1 MTRRELMLAAGS
13 ATLLAQAQ
21 TPQQRPP
28 IPKNPEEE
36 LAAAREALRRNADAM
51 SKVALP
57 MSTEPAVHFKA

>member
-1 MTRRELMLAAGS
+1 MLAAGS

-21 TPQQRPP
+21 PQTPPP

-36 LAAAREALRRNADAM
+36 LTAAREALRRNADAM

>member
-1 MTRRELMLAAGS
+1 MLAAGS
-13 ATLLAQAQ
+13 VPLLAQAQ
-21 TPQQRPP
+21 QQTPPP

-36 LAAAREALRRNADAM
+36 LAAAREAQRRNADAM